1 MSEPKNLRHYA
12 HVRDGLVVNVTVWD
26 GVSKV
31 TRPDDIEVVP
41 LPYVTDEDGTIRYK
55 AGIGW
60 TYNPK
65 ATKNKWVDNRPV
77 EEEATDGGD

>member
-1 MSEPKNLRHYA
+1 MSEPENLRHYA

-31 TRPDDIEVVP
+31 TRPDDITVVP
-41 LPYVTDEDGTIRYK
+41 LPFTTKEDGTIRYT

-60 TYNPK
+60 TYR
-65 ATKNKWVDNRPV
+65 DGQFIDERPT
-77 EEEATDGGD
+77 ENEDEA